1 LIRLNALTHLPVQ
14 AASLRAPEGC
24 RMLDVAMLAI
34 GLIFFALSVGYTIA
48 CDRL

>member
-1 LIRLNALTHLPVQ
+1 MIKHEPSPTGAWL
-14 AASLRAPEGC
+14 
-24 RMLDVAMLAI
+24 MLDLLMITI